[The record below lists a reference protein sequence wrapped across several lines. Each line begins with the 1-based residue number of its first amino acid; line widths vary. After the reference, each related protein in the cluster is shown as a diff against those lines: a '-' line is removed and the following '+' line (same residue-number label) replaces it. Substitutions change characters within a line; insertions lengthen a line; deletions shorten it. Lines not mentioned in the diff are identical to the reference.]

1 MNFILSSVKVL
12 VMSIIFAKETMVPS
26 LSTSAL
32 DSSQK
37 FTVDFMNNPKKLIK
51 ALVIENW
58 FEIWLDVR
66 IHPEET
72 IDALNLGNFLTLW
85 GKSKNSSKFW
95 NRFFTG
101 CPRFS
106 FWYIFSFIIYKY
118 KSWNLESNQKV
129 CGISLRRLP
138 IILRDH
144 SLMGQV
150 SRISFRFFWGI
161 M

>member
-1 MNFILSSVKVL
+1 MRPAGRGLA
-12 VMSIIFAKETMVPS
+12 MA
-26 LSTSAL
+26 AL

-37 FTVDFMNNPKKLIK
+37 FTVDFTNNLKKLIK
-51 ALVIENW
+51 VLVVENW

-66 IHPEET
+66 VYPGET
-72 IDALNLGNFLTLW
+72 IDVLNLGKFLTLW
-85 GKSKNSSKFW
+85 AKSKNSSKFW

-106 FWYIFSFIIYKY
+106 FLYIFSFIIYKH

-138 IILRDH
+138 ITRRDH

-150 SRISFRFFWGI
+150 SRISIRFFWGFQR
-161 M
+161 